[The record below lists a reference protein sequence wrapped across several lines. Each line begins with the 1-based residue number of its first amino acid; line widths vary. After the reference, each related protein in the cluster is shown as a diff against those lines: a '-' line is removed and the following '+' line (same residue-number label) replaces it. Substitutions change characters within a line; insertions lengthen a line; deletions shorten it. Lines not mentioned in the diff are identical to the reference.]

1 MAEFADNNA
10 TSAAIGLIPFFANKG
25 FYPRMSFRPDPTI
38 YSSIRARLQA
48 AKAEDITGTI
58 LRILEYMRTGT
69 ETASKRIAEYINK
82 IRKDVIYKASDL
94 VFLLSRNIKI
104 VRPSKKLDNKILG
117 PFKVIGRKG
126 YSYEL
131 QLLSTIKI
139 YNVFY
144 PSLLRKVAEDPLL
157 G

>member
-1 MAEFADNNA
+1 
-10 TSAAIGLIPFFANKG
+10 
-25 FYPRMSFRPDPTI
+25 
-38 YSSIRARLQA
+38 
-48 AKAEDITGTI
+48 
-58 LRILEYMRTGT
+58 MRTGAK
-69 ETASKRIAEYINK
+69 TASKRIVEYINK
-82 IRKDVIYKASDL
+82 TRKDIIYRAGDL

-104 VRPSKKLDNKILG
+104 VRPLKKLDNKILG